1 VQSADGTH
9 RLLEQQQLFD
19 VLQQQLDENPDSID
33 MEQAIHIME
42 EATEISVR
50 TPQRPGKG

>member
-1 VQSADGTH
+1 VQSADGVH
-9 RLLEQQQLFD
+9 RLLEQQQLFNE
-19 VLQQQLDENPDSID
+19 LQQQPDENPGSID
-33 MEQAIHIME
+33 LEQAIHIME